1 MDNQKVFLNTTYI
14 DNNPLTRNDFTLS
27 VKGNGDQIFKGS
39 APSIVMPVA
48 GDWSRTAANIIKES
62 NKKDEQWVVGVDSNM
77 AISYGKTYSN
87 YFITSS
93 EKRIGIATYKAL
105 CFLSGISQELQIP
118 DLYPNSTDT
127 SLVMDLEKNVI
138 IDPSKDPLASNNTV
152 NMSVNGGIE
161 LGFVGASPSSISNPE
176 LAKRFDAIV
185 DAAQEKFFGPNGS
198 LHNVDTTALQTFKEA
213 KKSGDIKAYDQAVFN
228 LKNVL
233 YGEMTVGNV
242 SYFNMMIDEINK
254 WLV

>member
-1 MDNQKVFLNTTYI
+1 
-14 DNNPLTRNDFTLS
+14 
-27 VKGNGDQIFKGS
+27 
-39 APSIVMPVA
+39 
-48 GDWSRTAANIIKES
+48 
-62 NKKDEQWVVGVDSNM
+62 
-77 AISYGKTYSN
+77 
-87 YFITSS
+87 
-93 EKRIGIATYKAL
+93 
-105 CFLSGISQELQIP
+105 
-118 DLYPNSTDT
+118 
-127 SLVMDLEKNVI
+127 MDLEKNVI
-138 IDPSKDPLASNNTV
+138 IDPSINLSVSNNAV

-185 DAAQEKFFGPNGS
+185 DAAQKKFFGPNGS
-198 LHNVDTTALQTFKEA
+198 LEKKLDPAALQAFKEA
-213 KKSGDIKAYDQAVFN
+213 KKLGDIKAYDQALFN